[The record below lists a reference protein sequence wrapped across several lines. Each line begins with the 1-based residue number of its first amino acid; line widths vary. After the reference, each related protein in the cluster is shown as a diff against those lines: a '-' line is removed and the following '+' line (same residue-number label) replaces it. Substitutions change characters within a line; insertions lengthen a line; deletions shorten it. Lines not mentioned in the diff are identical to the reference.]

1 MRIINK
7 KYNAVTFS
15 VFLLIIPLFGL
26 AQEWGGEK
34 PKSFWDH
41 WSINANAG
49 LTSYFG
55 DLSYYDTD
63 VQGKLSNESGFAG
76 GLVLTKHVSKLFG
89 VSGQLL
95 YGNLKG
101 GNNQNISFQTQII
114 EYNMQLRLDF
124 LRLFMQN
131 RNPKFGLEGFAGIG
145 QMWFSAEQ
153 FKFNDGTPT
162 SIKMKSD
169 VPEFVYFAG
178 AGMHYHLN
186 ENFAITASGSLRQLQ
201 NDKLDLLVKNDDYD
215 YYSYVSVG
223 ITYYIES
230 NRFRPLKN
238 KAKLAHSSKRLR

>member
-1 MRIINK
+1 MTNISHSII
-7 KYNAVTFS
+7 VS
-15 VFLLIIPLFGL
+15 IVFMPLLSIS
-26 AQEWGGEK
+26 QEWGGEK
-34 PKSFWDH
+34 PQGFWDH

-55 DLSYYDTD
+55 DLSYYDADLT
-63 VQGKLSNESGFAG
+63 GKLSFESGLAG
-76 GLVLTKHVSKLFG
+76 GFLLTKHVSKLFG

-114 EYNMQLRLDF
+114 EYNMHFRFDF
-124 LRLFMQN
+124 VRLFIPQ

-153 FKFNDGTPT
+153 FKFNEGAPSSLKTKT
-162 SIKMKSD
+162 D

-201 NDKLDLLVKNDDYD
+201 NDKLDLLVKNDDSD
-215 YYSYVSVG
+215 YYSYVSMG
-223 ITYYIES
+223 ITFYIES
-230 NRFRPLKN
+230 KHVRPLKN
-238 KAKLAHSSKRLR
+238 KSQLAHTSKRLR